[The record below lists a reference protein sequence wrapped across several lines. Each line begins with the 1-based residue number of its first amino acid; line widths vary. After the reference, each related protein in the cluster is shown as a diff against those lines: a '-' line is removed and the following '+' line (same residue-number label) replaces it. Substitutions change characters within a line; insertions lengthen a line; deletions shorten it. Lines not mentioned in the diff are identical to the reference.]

1 MLDLKTKGE
10 NMANIKNLNESLM
23 RRIEAL
29 ENEELDD
36 IQLEIEIKRSQA
48 ITKVADAIIS
58 CARVALD
65 AQKQFDE
72 YATGRTVD
80 IPLLGINSDDIVK
93 ENKNLRRRLMEK
105 ESYD

>member
-1 MLDLKTKGE
+1 
-10 NMANIKNLNESLM
+10 MANIKNLNESLM
-23 RRIEAL
+23 KRIEAL
-29 ENEELDD
+29 EDENLTDE
-36 IQLEIEIKRSQA
+36 QLEMEIKRSQA

-80 IPLLGINSDDIVK
+80 IPLLGISNNDLAK